1 MNAIFLL
8 MGLLILSYLGSFLV
22 SGRAVRGIGLP
33 SGAEYVA
40 LGFVLGPHVLGVVGR
55 AMLVSFEPIA
65 QVALGWL
72 ALVIGLDFGF
82 AGERRVRTQSL
93 VLGVLGA
100 LMAGG
105 VVFAA
110 VLSLLQVYPVV
121 PLGPDRW
128 LLAGGAGAACAETTR
143 HTVRWVVERHHAK
156 GRVANLLAEL
166 SHADDVVPL
175 LTVAA
180 LFAFAPKTA
189 SIPWHFFFTG
199 WIGVTV
205 ILGFALGAIA
215 ALLLGREFSLQTTWG
230 VLLGTSLLAI
240 GVSARLELAPLA
252 VTFFMGMGMA
262 AVSRH
267 RMVIRYAVAATERPV
282 LLPALLLAGASINLK
297 PLQATPG
304 LIAVVAVAIVARLF
318 AKTLFGEI
326 LRIALPRVRPAGRFV
341 GVGLLSSGTVSMS
354 VGLVLALRF
363 PGIVGDTALV
373 TAAASAVFGEFVAP
387 AALKRALVRAGEV
400 REVEKVPSVPAPKPD
415 STAPV
420 SAAPVSAAPVS
431 ATAASTPGGK
441 IRTTDEVSK

>member
-22 SGRAVRGIGLP
+22 SRRAVRGIGLP

-40 LGFVLGPHVLGVVGR
+40 LGFVLGPHVAGAVGR
-55 AMLVSFEPIA
+55 SMIESFEPIA
-65 QVALGWL
+65 HVALGWL

-82 AGERRVRTQSL
+82 AGDRRVRVRSI
-93 VLGVLGA
+93 VLGVVGA
-100 LMAGG
+100 LMTGG
-105 VVFAA
+105 VVF
-110 VLSLLQVYPVV
+110 VSVFLLLRFYPLV
-121 PLGPDRW
+121 PPGLDRW
-128 LLAGGAGAACAETTR
+128 LLAGGAAAACAETTR
-143 HTVRWVVERHHAK
+143 HAVRWVVERHQAK
-156 GRVANLLAEL
+156 GRVANLLSEV

-189 SIPWHFFFTG
+189 DVPWHVPFAG

-205 ILGFALGAIA
+205 VLGFALGAIA

-252 VTFFMGMGMA
+252 VTFFMGIGMA

-282 LLPALLLAGASINLK
+282 LLPALLLAGASINLQ
-297 PLQATPG
+297 PLQATRG
-304 LIAVVAVAIVARLF
+304 LLAVVAVAILGRVL
-318 AKTLFGEI
+318 AKILFGEL
-326 LRIALPRVRPAGRFV
+326 LRKVLPAVRPAGPFV

-354 VGLVLALRF
+354 VGLVLAVRF
-363 PGIVGDTALV
+363 PGVIGDTVLV
-373 TAAASAVFGEFVAP
+373 TAAASAIFGEFVAP
-387 AALKRALVRAGEV
+387 AALRRALVRAGEV
-400 REVEKVPSVPAPKPD
+400 KEVEKPPSIPAPKVGSVAPNSGGPRD
-415 STAPV
+415 SARAAGEVAP
-420 SAAPVSAAPVS
+420 
-431 ATAASTPGGK
+431 
-441 IRTTDEVSK
+441 